1 MSRSI
6 LTSHLAVAAVATAAL
21 TLWAVGSAVEV
32 GAAGPPLERLEA
44 TTVNMSN
51 VGRPGADRIEIV
63 IERWSSEHDRD
74 ALISTL
80 KDKGSDALLSA
91 LQKLPR
97 VGYIR
102 RAGGGSIGWDLHF
115 ARERKLEDGG
125 RQIVVATDRP
135 MSFWEAANRPRS
147 ADYDFTL
154 ADIRFDGDGKGV
166 GKLTVAAKIS
176 VNKDGAIEIE
186 NFANEP
192 VRLTDVRSSR
202 NPRS

>member
-21 TLWAVGSAVEV
+21 ALWAVGSAVEV
-32 GAAGPPLERLEA
+32 GAAAPPLERLEA

-115 ARERKLEDGG
+115 ARERKLDDGG

>member
-186 NFANEP
+186 NFATEP
-192 VRLTDVRSSR
+192 VRLSDVRSSR
-202 NPRS
+202 SPRS

>member
-1 MSRSI
+1 MTRTT

-21 TLWAVGSAVEV
+21 SLWAVGSAVEV
-32 GAAGPPLERLEA
+32 RAAAPPLERLEA

-51 VGRPGADRIEIV
+51 IGRPGADRVEIV

-80 KDKGSDALLSA
+80 KDKGSDAMLSA

-102 RAGGGSIGWDLHF
+102 RGGGGTIGWDLHF

-135 MSFWEAANRPRS
+135 MSFWEAAHRPRS

-176 VNKDGAIEIE
+176 VNKEGAIEIE
-186 NFANEP
+186 NFATEP

-202 NPRS
+202 TPRS